1 MTQILP
7 PLRLT
12 GATLLRDGT
21 LQRRSL
27 GLAGGRI
34 RRGAYPALDLA
45 GYLLL
50 PGIVDP
56 CGEGLARRAAPATPA
71 ALDGAL
77 AGAEREA
84 AAQGITTLFL
94 AQEWSWEGGPRSPEA
109 ALAAM
114 AALADRR
121 PRALI
126 DMRLRLG
133 IAAHPAGHPADDP
146 DQLICAAELLG
157 LGHAVFT
164 DRIEALSRMRQA
176 QPEDFTRLAA
186 DLGQTAA
193 ALSDALDAAEG
204 RARAVPRRLCRL
216 AEGFDRLG
224 VPYGSRGDPDGE
236 TRERH
241 SMIGARI
248 AECPATR
255 RAAAAARAMM
265 SPVILSAWDVLQG
278 RGPAAGLLAEGLCDA
293 LASGPEPDAPARA
306 VWQMVDRG
314 LAPLP
319 RAWALVSSR
328 PAEILRLPDRGRL
341 DPGMRADVAIVNA
354 RSRTVEA
361 TISAGRLV
369 HATGEAAA
377 RFAAFAE
384 PRQLAAE

>member
-1 MTQILP
+1 MTPILP

-12 GATLLRDGT
+12 GATLLRDGS

-34 RRGAYPALDLA
+34 RRGSYPALDLS

-56 CGEGLARRAAPATPA
+56 CGEGLARRAVPATPA

-94 AQEWSWEGGPRSPEA
+94 AQEWSWEGGPRGPEA

-114 AALADRR
+114 AALAARR

-126 DMRLRLG
+126 DLRLRLG
-133 IAAHPAGHPADDP
+133 VAAHPADDP
-146 DQLICAAELLG
+146 TEGADRLIAAAESMG
-157 LGHAVFT
+157 LGYAVFT
-164 DRIEALSRMRQA
+164 DRVETLTQMRQH
-176 QPEDFTRLAA
+176 QPGDFARLAA
-186 DLGQTAA
+186 DLGQSVA
-193 ALSDALDAAEG
+193 ALSASLDSAAG
-204 RARAVPRRLCRL
+204 RARAVPRHLCRL

-224 VPYGSRGDPDGE
+224 VLYGSRGDPDGE

-265 SPVILSAWDVLQG
+265 SPVILSAPDVLGG
-278 RGPAAGLLAEGLCDA
+278 RGPAAGLVAEGLCDA
-293 LASGPEPDAPARA
+293 LASGLEPDGAARA
-306 VWQMVDRG
+306 AWWLVDRG

-328 PAEILRLPDRGRL
+328 PAEILCLPDRGRL

-354 RSRTVEA
+354 RTRAVEA

-377 RFAAFAE
+377 RFAALAE